1 MTATASAAGQVA
13 HCSSAVTAGSTSL
26 TASDS
31 SKAEQSAAAAASLN
45 YLIIVAWLGA
55 AWTVALILSFEVA
68 ASLRCFACSSRHQAS
83 WLTRSFA
90 RGGTLGPAPAAI
102 VA

>member
-1 MTATASAAGQVA
+1 MTATASAAEQAVR
-13 HCSSAVTAGSTSL
+13 CSSAVAAGLTSQM
-26 TASDS
+26 ADDFSR
-31 SKAEQSAAAAASLN
+31 AEQTAATAILLN
-45 YLIIVAWLGA
+45 YLIIVAWPGA
-55 AWTVALILSFEVA
+55 AWTVAWIWSAKVA
-68 ASLRCFACSSRHQAS
+68 ASLQCFACSSRHQAS

>member
-1 MTATASAAGQVA
+1 MTVTASAAEQAV
-13 HCSSAVTAGSTSL
+13 HCSSAVAAGLTSQM
-26 TASDS
+26 ADDS
-31 SKAEQSAAAAASLN
+31 SRAEQTATTAASSD
-45 YLIIVAWLGA
+45 YLIIVAWPGA
-55 AWTVALILSFEVA
+55 AWTVAWIWSAKVA
-68 ASLRCFACSSRHQAS
+68 ASLQCFACSSRHQAS